1 MKKKK
6 ITELVK
12 EELRPFLEQEN
23 YQLYNIEFIKEGKEW
38 YLRIF
43 IEKAPGSDRDW
54 PENVS
59 TDDCEKVS
67 RYISE
72 KLDLLDPIDQNYY
85 LEVSS
90 PGMDRLLL
98 KDEDYKRYQG
108 QLVDIKL
115 YKSIDGKKNITGKLL
130 GICEGYIDIEDE
142 KGNPM
147 HLSCENVSMTRLT
160 IVF

>member
-43 IEKAPGSDRDW
+43 IEKAPSSDIDW

-98 KDEDYKRYQG
+98 KDEDFKRYQG

-130 GICEGYIDIEDE
+130 GICDGYIDIEDE

-147 HLSCENVSMTRLT
+147 HLPCENVSTTRLT
-160 IVF
+160 VVF